1 MPADPCPAAACFDDE
16 KVIHVQG
23 GYGCPSCW
31 SQAMDITA
39 ILAPTEVF
47 MPSLL
52 VGMKQR
58 HALVCQWVSGLH
70 LPALE
75 FVTGMAGRT
84 QVFPYRLTASNF
96 WDNVVDHQVCTCYGS
111 QGMTIC
117 TPVVGFGHYTL
128 AQRPG
133 NAPSRHSGLCNSSGE
148 GMWCPRHFNTM

>member
-1 MPADPCPAAACFDDE
+1 
-16 KVIHVQG
+16 
-23 GYGCPSCW
+23 
-31 SQAMDITA
+31 MDITA

-96 WDNVVDHQVCTCYGS
+96 WNYVVDHQVCTCYGS

-128 AQRPG
+128 A
-133 NAPSRHSGLCNSSGE
+133 
-148 GMWCPRHFNTM
+148 

>member
-1 MPADPCPAAACFDDE
+1 MK

-58 HALVCQWVSGLH
+58 HALVCQWSRAST

-75 FVTGMAGRT
+75 FVTGMAGHT

-96 WDNVVDHQVCTCYGS
+96 WNYVVDHQVCACDGS

-117 TPVVGFGHYTL
+117 TLVTGFGHYTL
-128 AQRPG
+128 A
-133 NAPSRHSGLCNSSGE
+133 
-148 GMWCPRHFNTM
+148 